1 MSKKTTR
8 PVQQEA
14 ERKNFEADLAA
25 ANLGRLMDGRI
36 AVPTAPVQA
45 GRVAEVVA
53 LLAGELD
60 FVQRPVTVDASA
72 PPLEQIKRALSG
84 SQIRTRAVLFDDEW
98 WELNVPPLAVVLDG
112 GLAAILPGPMFRPI
126 LHQVGVAPEPVTAAI
141 AARIAPNALEII
153 RGLPARAVSVKELF
167 LLSLRGSKRD
177 LTWGVLASI
186 AVGVIGLSIP
196 LATALVFDEIVP
208 NAETSRLIGITIVL
222 VSLAVAAGL
231 FAYMSTYQLIRVSD
245 SMEMITGGAVLDRVL
260 RLPASALRQW
270 SSAALASRILLAS
283 TLQTALNDAV
293 TVGLLALVLTVLNAI
308 LMVVLIPSLGTV
320 AVTIGALLIVVMLLF
335 VRLESRRKLEELER
349 LVEVDEVT
357 LDLLRGWLPVRMTD
371 GEVAGFGRWAAAYA
385 GFRSAFNRRWAAE
398 IQMEIFRV
406 GVFSAALLAF
416 VVVAT
421 MVPVGSITSA
431 SFLAFLSS
439 FGQFSAGVT
448 GLMITIRS
456 MALIAPSVTRLAPLL
471 AIEPEVNV
479 RREDPGELRGAVE
492 VRSLGF
498 RYGEDHPWVLRD
510 VSFRAEPGSFVAVVG
525 TSGSGKSTLLRLLLG
540 FETPRAG
547 VVMYDDSDLAALD
560 VEAVR
565 RQFGVVLQSSLLLP
579 GTIRENVTISTGGIP
594 DSRVWEL
601 LANVR
606 MDDAVRAMPQGLDT
620 IIDEGSSL
628 VSGGQRQRILLAR
641 ALANSPTV
649 LFLDEATSALDN
661 ITQETVTRSIA
672 ELGVTRIVIAH
683 RLSTIRQ
690 ADLIVVLDGGIVVQ
704 QGTYDELV
712 ARDGLFASLVERQ
725 EL

>member
-1 MSKKTTR
+1 
-8 PVQQEA
+8 
-14 ERKNFEADLAA
+14 
-25 ANLGRLMDGRI
+25 
-36 AVPTAPVQA
+36 
-45 GRVAEVVA
+45 
-53 LLAGELD
+53 
-60 FVQRPVTVDASA
+60 
-72 PPLEQIKRALSG
+72 
-84 SQIRTRAVLFDDEW
+84 
-98 WELNVPPLAVVLDG
+98 
-112 GLAAILPGPMFRPI
+112 
-126 LHQVGVAPEPVTAAI
+126 
-141 AARIAPNALEII
+141 
-153 RGLPARAVSVKELF
+153 LF

-245 SMEMITGGAVLDRVL
+245 SMEMITGGAVLDRVR

-471 AIEPEVNV
+471 AIEPEVDV